1 MQTVAQEFK
10 AAMESNDWTLQET
23 LDQFGIKATV
33 HDEVDET
40 YRFYEFPD
48 GSKIGSYID
57 PIKNPD
63 QVWVVNE

>member
-48 GSKIGSYID
+48 GSKIGSYIK
-57 PIKNPD
+57 P
-63 QVWVVNE
+63 